1 MEVVEVV
8 EEDGK
13 RKWWWKTANGSGGGG
28 MKTHGKDTLRAT
40 HGGQAN
46 PNYLCVLPQLETNA
60 MAGGSRGLNGGANF
74 EGGVKDPNGEGGG
87 RVDLK

>member
-1 MEVVEVV
+1 M
-8 EEDGK
+8 
-13 RKWWWKTANGSGGGG
+13 WWWRKTANGSGGGG

-74 EGGVKDPNGEGGG
+74 EGGVKDRTGRTEDGG
-87 RVDLK
+87 REDLK

>member
-1 MEVVEVV
+1 
-8 EEDGK
+8 
-13 RKWWWKTANGSGGGG
+13 

-74 EGGVKDPNGEGGG
+74 EGGVKDPNGEDGGPEIRG
-87 RVDLK
+87 GEDTYASRGHPSG